1 MARIIEIYREAKVGL
16 PTQFVVGTAVVADS
30 PVVDSI
36 SFYETGAFGGKAFR
50 GPCYVVAFKDTN
62 VRRVITAGQVVDIA
76 WEGDEKQK
84 NVKLKAPEL
93 E

>member
-1 MARIIEIYREAKVGL
+1 MARIIEIYREEKAGL
-16 PTQFVVGTAVVADS
+16 PTHFVVGAPVAADS
-30 PVVDSI
+30 PAVDSI

-62 VRRVITAGQVVDIA
+62 VRRVVPAAQVVDIA